1 MRYHE
6 QRYLVLNIIN
16 ETYKSGISCYKEQ
29 FYAVDK
35 LELSVKELRA
45 LIQDLLDYGYIT
57 GIEFIK
63 PMCKCSNDDLGY
75 KIIDEFRLT
84 ISGIDYLEEYN
95 RGNLA
100 KYISKNVISIIPSI
114 INIIRAIS

>member
-16 ETYKSGISCYKEQ
+16 EAFKGGIQCYKEQ
-29 FYAVDK
+29 FYAIDR
-35 LELSVKELRA
+35 LELNVKELRA
-45 LIQDLLDYGYIT
+45 LLQDLYNYGYIT

-63 PMCKCSNDDLGY
+63 RCGRYNDDDLGY

-84 ISGIDYLEEYN
+84 IDGIDYLEEYN
-95 RGNLA
+95 TGNKV
-100 KYISKNVISIIPSI
+100 KYISKDIISYIPTIISIIKL
-114 INIIRAIS
+114 IS

>member
-1 MRYHE
+1 MKYHE

-16 ETYKSGISCYKEQ
+16 EAFKGGIPCYKEQ
-29 FYAVDK
+29 FYVVDK

-45 LIQDLLDYGYIT
+45 LIWDLYDYGYIT
-57 GIEFIK
+57 GIEFIR
-63 PMCKCSNDDLGY
+63 PMCKCNNDDLGY

-95 RGNLA
+95 TGNRV
-100 KYISKNVISIIPSI
+100 KYISKDIISYIPTI
-114 INIIRAIS
+114 INIIRLIS